1 MMPCVEVYDGNIE
14 AALAAFKRRVNDA
27 GIMSEYKKSRHFI
40 PASKIRRDAER
51 RKKKRREAKLRRER
65 AYAN

>member
-1 MMPCVEVYDGNIE
+1 MPCVEVYDGNIE

-27 GIMSEYKKSRHFI
+27 GILHEYKRTRYFI
-40 PASKIRRDAER
+40 PESKIRRDAER
-51 RKKKRREAKLRRER
+51 RKRKRREAKLRRGR